1 VRSAAVQ
8 LVANYD
14 KVATAL
20 GGVAAAVGFAWLSFK
35 GLEAKV
41 EKVDKVEAKLDK
53 VEVELKAEL
62 NTVKVELGA
71 KLDTVEVELKAE
83 LNTVKVEMGTM
94 KGQLGKV
101 DAKLDKLLNRSW
113 WGFLAS

>member
-1 VRSAAVQ
+1 MKVPHSRLLPSLRVRSAAVQ

-62 NTVKVELGA
+62 NTVKVE
-71 KLDTVEVELKAE
+71 
-83 LNTVKVEMGTM
+83 MGTM